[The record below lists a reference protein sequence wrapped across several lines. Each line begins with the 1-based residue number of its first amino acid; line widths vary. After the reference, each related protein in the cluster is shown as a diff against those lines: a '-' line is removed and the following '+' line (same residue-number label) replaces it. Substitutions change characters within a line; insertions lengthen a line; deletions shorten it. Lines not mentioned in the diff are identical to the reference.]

1 MLPKIFTIDLRAPN
15 PCPAYIPPTL
25 IKQGKYCCI
34 PSFSAL
40 LPKKVSGTGGRHLT
54 NPHSCP
60 WLYFSFRDAIIQV
73 KIFTKIVQF
82 LYYFFK
88 RSAVMKNFVIP
99 TMDTPKADT
108 LSEYLNSSIEAFS
121 NITGISVTYFNDSD
135 KIVKEFKK
143 RR

>member
-40 LPKKVSGTGGRHLT
+40 LPKRVSGTGGRHLT

-73 KIFTKIVQF
+73 KIFTKNCTISILLSKRERCNEKFCNTNNGYTEGRYAIRISEQ
-82 LYYFFK
+82 LY
-88 RSAVMKNFVIP
+88 RSLFQYYRN
-99 TMDTPKADT
+99 
-108 LSEYLNSSIEAFS
+108 LRYLFQ
-121 NITGISVTYFNDSD
+121 
-135 KIVKEFKK
+135 
-143 RR
+143 RQR

>member
-34 PSFSAL
+34 PSFSTL
-40 LPKKVSGTGGRHLT
+40 LPKRVSGTGGRHLT

-73 KIFTKIVQF
+73 KIFTKNCTISILLSKGERCNEKFCNTNNGYTEGRYAVRISEQ
-82 LYYFFK
+82 LYQSLFQYY
-88 RSAVMKNFVIP
+88 RN
-99 TMDTPKADT
+99 
-108 LSEYLNSSIEAFS
+108 LRYLFQ
-121 NITGISVTYFNDSD
+121 
-135 KIVKEFKK
+135 
-143 RR
+143 